1 MKRLLTLLYYY
12 LSSDSCCHYTGWF
25 YSKLL
30 LLQIK
35 MCNLRNRNEIVDPR
49 IAILKRSLII
59 LCGSFPVLSK
69 IFTGIFDI

>member
-1 MKRLLTLLYYY
+1 
-12 LSSDSCCHYTGWF
+12 
-25 YSKLL
+25 
-30 LLQIK
+30 

-59 LCGSFPVLSK
+59 LCGSFPVQSK